1 MPYFEFHKEER
12 KKSPKQWVIYSIGA
26 TTAVS
31 LVVHFGNELFRT
43 KHGAFVRDALCS
55 VSKVLPDS
63 GLSRLFGSM
72 CRAANDD
79 VITPDE
85 AKKIIGRGQQVVG
98 IFSEYFDKDQTNLEL
113 RAEDEVS
120 YAIEMWKRS
129 NPSPKIDS
137 SLRKKF
143 PELSEEQL
151 CVLSQAE
158 RYELSD
164 GTLGIRYVGMGVC
177 NKE

>member
-1 MPYFEFHKEER
+1 MRYFEFHRGER
-12 KKSPKQWVIYSIGA
+12 KKSLKQWVVYSVSTA
-26 TTAVS
+26 AAVS
-31 LVVHFGNELFRT
+31 LVVHFGNELLKS
-43 KHGAFVRDALCS
+43 KHGEFVRDALCS
-55 VSKVLPDS
+55 VSRVLPD
-63 GLSRLFGSM
+63 GRFSRLLGSM
-72 CRAANDD
+72 CRAAKDGA
-79 VITPDE
+79 ITPDE

-98 IFSEYFDKDQTNLEL
+98 VFSEYFDKDQANLEL

-120 YAIEMWKRS
+120 HAIEMWKRS

-137 SLRKKF
+137 ALRKKF
-143 PELSEEQL
+143 PGLNKEQL

-177 NKE
+177 DEE